1 MPAPLRRGDPG
12 YRRAV
17 VGLVAAGLAT
27 FSAMYS
33 TQALM
38 PALSEDLHAN
48 PAQAALTVSSATGLL
63 ALTILPASVLS
74 ERFGRGRVIV
84 TSAVAATL
92 VGLLTPLAPSLTWLV
107 VGRGLQGVLL
117 AGVPATAMAW
127 LAEEVDGAD
136 LSSAMG
142 LYVAGTTVGGLLGR
156 LIPAGVLEFANWRVA
171 LAISAVVALACAGL
185 TAAVLPEQRRFV
197 AKPLT
202 IASETA
208 AVLRHWRN
216 PGLAALFILPFV
228 LMGTFVSLYNY
239 LAYRLIGVFG
249 LSPALA
255 GAVFLLYLCGTAS
268 SAYAG
273 RLAGRLGPGP
283 VLVGGALLA
292 LAALPLAAVPVLP
305 VLLAATAVF
314 TTGFFTV
321 HAVASGWVGG
331 LAVRD
336 RAEASGMY
344 LSCYYLGSSILGYAS
359 GMVFHG
365 AGWPGLVA
373 WLTALSGLGVA
384 VAAYVVRRASPP
396 TF

>member
-1 MPAPLRRGDPG
+1 M
-12 YRRAV
+12 
-17 VGLVAAGLAT
+17 
-27 FSAMYS
+27 
-33 TQALM
+33 
-38 PALSEDLHAN
+38 
-48 PAQAALTVSSATGLL
+48 

-202 IASETA
+202 
-208 AVLRHWRN
+208 L
-216 PGLAALFILPFV
+216 
-228 LMGTFVSLYNY
+228 SL
-239 LAYRLIGVFG
+239 I
-249 LSPALA
+249 
-255 GAVFLLYLCGTAS
+255 
-268 SAYAG
+268 
-273 RLAGRLGPGP
+273 
-283 VLVGGALLA
+283 
-292 LAALPLAAVPVLP
+292 
-305 VLLAATAVF
+305 
-314 TTGFFTV
+314 
-321 HAVASGWVGG
+321 H
-331 LAVRD
+331 
-336 RAEASGMY
+336 
-344 LSCYYLGSSILGYAS
+344 I
-359 GMVFHG
+359 
-365 AGWPGLVA
+365 
-373 WLTALSGLGVA
+373 
-384 VAAYVVRRASPP
+384 
-396 TF
+396 